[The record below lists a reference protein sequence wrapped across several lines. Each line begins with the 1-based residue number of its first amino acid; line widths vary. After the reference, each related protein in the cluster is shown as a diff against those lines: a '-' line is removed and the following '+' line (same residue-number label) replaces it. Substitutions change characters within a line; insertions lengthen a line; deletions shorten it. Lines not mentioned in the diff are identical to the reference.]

1 MDNDLPYFI
10 NVYMIYMY
18 MCIYIYICVCVCFH
32 FILDFFQKQNLKHI
46 IFVYI
51 MLILFMI
58 VYSVMIDRQVV
69 H

>member
-1 MDNDLPYFI
+1 M
-10 NVYMIYMY
+10 
-18 MCIYIYICVCVCFH
+18 CVCVCFH
-32 FILDFFQKQNLKHI
+32 FILDFFQKQNLKHMDI